1 MNLLE
6 ARLAASNGDVAVE
19 VGDQRLTLSNE
30 ARARFA
36 SARMEAGRPVVLG
49 VRADDLHRADR
60 RPDLP
65 ALDAGLELIEALGS
79 QSIAYFKVDART
91 VGIGDDT
98 EAEEEGDRAA
108 GARANL
114 AVSLAA
120 EDAFG
125 LRLGERMPVA
135 VDMKRIHLF
144 DAESGAPLR

>member
-1 MNLLE
+1 
-6 ARLAASNGDVAVE
+6 
-19 VGDQRLTLSNE
+19 
-30 ARARFA
+30 
-36 SARMEAGRPVVLG
+36 VVLG